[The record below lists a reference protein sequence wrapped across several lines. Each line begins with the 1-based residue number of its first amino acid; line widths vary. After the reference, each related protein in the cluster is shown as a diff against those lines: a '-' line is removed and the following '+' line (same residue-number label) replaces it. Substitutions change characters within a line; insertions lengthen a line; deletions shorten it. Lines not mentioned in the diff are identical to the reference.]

1 MSETELL
8 EIDIKDI
15 KNGMNNLEEVINNLS
30 DIEEFEDED
39 YNYLQDLIEKLRDL
53 RIDKE
58 NKLEILE
65 G

>member
-15 KNGMNNLEEVINNLS
+15 KNGMNNLEEAINNLS

-39 YNYLQDLIEKLRDL
+39 YNYLQDLIEKLRDI

>member
-1 MSETELL
+1 MTEIELL

-15 KNGMNNLEEVINNLS
+15 DNAIENLEEATHNLS

-39 YNYLQDLIEKLRDL
+39 YNYLQDLIEKLRDI

-65 G
+65 D

>member
-8 EIDIKDI
+8 EIDIEDI
-15 KNGMNNLEEVINNLS
+15 KAGMCDLENAVNNLS

-39 YNYLQDLIEKLRDL
+39 YNYLQDLIEKLRDI
-53 RIDKE
+53 RVDKE

-65 G
+65 D

>member
-1 MSETELL
+1 MSEAELL
-8 EIDIKDI
+8 EVDIKDI
-15 KNGMNNLEEVINNLS
+15 KNGTNRLEEAINDLKN
-30 DIEEFEDED
+30 IEEFPDED